1 MKYHLLNHS
10 EWNVIMFLVCIDLE
24 YGVSVFYSILKHN
37 IHAIVDK
44 ICNVCVN
51 VYRDLGFRPTLV
63 VLLITHICIALLC
76 LLYQSCIYYS
86 IKKKIPSFNI
96 YSNLYQNYVC
106 GTRL

>member
-1 MKYHLLNHS
+1 MERDH
-10 EWNVIMFLVCIDLE
+10 VLVCIDLE
-24 YGVSVFYSILKHN
+24 YGVSVFYSILKH
-37 IHAIVDK
+37 IFHAIVDK

-63 VLLITHICIALLC
+63 VLLITHICI
-76 LLYQSCIYYS
+76 YYS
-86 IKKKIPSFNI
+86 IKNIIHSFNI

>member
-1 MKYHLLNHS
+1 MRCHLLNHS

-24 YGVSVFYSILKHN
+24 YGVSVFYSILKHI

-63 VLLITHICIALLC
+63 VLLVNTY
-76 LLYQSCIYYS
+76 LYCTPIPPISVLYILFN
-86 IKKKIPSFNI
+86 KKYNI
-96 YSNLYQNYVC
+96 LIQYL
-106 GTRL
+106 